1 MAQPGTA
8 VMFVEVAYDYQPM
21 VFDKLIKPREIR
33 YESAF
38 NVRERTELGITNVKG
53 KPVKNC

>member
-1 MAQPGTA
+1 
-8 VMFVEVAYDYQPM
+8 MFVEVVYDYDPM
-21 VFDKLIKPREIR
+21 VFDMLIQPREIR

-53 KPVKNC
+53 KPVKSC